1 MRAGELRVVPG
12 TRVQRGEPVRGLALV
27 VLVSLVLA
35 QSALYPLAEASSS
48 GSSRFWGIA
57 VHKKKA
63 IPLGITVE
71 LYPGSGRVY
80 IEGVKYGPLFKESLV
95 EALYMAAWSEGLDP
109 WSLDYRVIIEPAR
122 SEAIYLKGSSLSL
135 SVYLAAVAAIRGDR
149 LKESIMVT
157 GTLNPDLTV
166 GLVGNVREK
175 ALGAQEWNYTAF
187 IYPMLQ
193 SSRYEVRN
201 VPRHI
206 GPYTFMTTMV
216 LVEPENFTG
225 INVSLREA
233 GWAPD
238 AYLAVTGHSLAAI
251 HYMSLETMA
260 SKALDSITAWDKL
273 SRVLE
278 FLEEDTLRYLSRANE
293 SLLGDA
299 RLTQNPMARSYA
311 YQLILESSR
320 MLGYYKLLK
329 GRGLLFAAA
338 EYLLY
343 SYDYAVRAYYYLRFL
358 QDNILSVDEA
368 RADLVSKSLLVQ
380 AVLKTSITGDLV
392 NAYSLPALAE
402 ASLSYYEAS
411 RYYRTLDLDLTLLSG
426 GFYSRSLIAYS
437 ASRLLAQVL
446 EGYMKALMLANMAD
460 AAVEGPEVN
469 LSMVAPRFVAYAGHL
484 FNYMR
489 EVSLYTGVNSELISL
504 AGSNWWL
511 AKTLLRNSNDALVML
526 AALGYSLRSIAYSSL
541 YMVLH
546 PGFEGVG
553 KARYPYALRTL
564 VMLAEHTGFDPMSA
578 YVLQLGV
585 LYDDPA
591 NRLYYVER
599 ALAYIKL
606 LITIGARTSSGGMY
620 ATEYTGMQKYTT
632 GNQSNNLEDK
642 DTADRLLESLELS
655 KLAGYIGLPL
665 AVIIATVT
673 ILINKYRQSRI

>member
-1 MRAGELRVVPG
+1 MH
-12 TRVQRGEPVRGLALV
+12 RGGLARGLALV
-27 VLVSLVLA
+27 VLVALVLI
-35 QSALYPLAEASSS
+35 QSALYPLAEASSG
-48 GSSRFWGIA
+48 GSSHFWGIA
-57 VHKKKA
+57 VYKKRA

-71 LYPGSGRVY
+71 VYPGSGRVY

-95 EALYMAAWSEGLDP
+95 EALYMAALSEGLDP

-122 SEAIYLKGSSLSL
+122 PEASYLRGSSLSL

-149 LKESIMVT
+149 LEEGVMVT

-166 GLVGNVREK
+166 GFVGNVREK
-175 ALGAQEWNYTAF
+175 AMGAQEWNYTVF

-193 SSRYEVRN
+193 SNRYEVRD

-206 GPYTFMTTMV
+206 GPYAFMTTMV
-216 LVEPENFTG
+216 QVEPENFTG
-225 INVSLREA
+225 INISLRET

-238 AYLAVTGHSLAAI
+238 AYLIATGQSLATVP
-251 HYMSLETMA
+251 HVSLESMA
-260 SKALDSITAWDKL
+260 SKALESVISWDRL
-273 SRVLE
+273 SRILE
-278 FLEEDTLRYLSRANE
+278 LLEEDTLGYLSRANE

-299 RLTQNPMARSYA
+299 RLMQNPMARSYA

-320 MLGYYKLLK
+320 MLGYYKLLRD
-329 GRGLLFAAA
+329 RGLLFAAA

-343 SYDYAVRAYYYLRFL
+343 SYEYAVRAYYYLRFL
-358 QDNILSVDEA
+358 QDNSVSVNEA
-368 RADLVSKSLLVQ
+368 RADLASKSLLVR
-380 AVLKTSITGDLV
+380 AVFKTSVTDDIV

-426 GFYSRSLIAYS
+426 GFYSQSLIAYS
-437 ASRLLAQVL
+437 ASRLLARIL
-446 EGYMKALMLANMAD
+446 ADYMKVLMLANIAD
-460 AAVEGPEVN
+460 ATVKGPEVN
-469 LSMVAPRFVAYAGHL
+469 LSVVVPRFVAYAGHL

-489 EVSLYTGVNSELISL
+489 EASLYTRIQSGLITL

-511 AKTLLRNSNDALVML
+511 AKTLLRSSNDALVKL
-526 AALGYSLRSIAYSSL
+526 AALGYSLHSIAYSSL

-546 PGFEGVG
+546 PGFEGVE
-553 KARYPYALRTL
+553 KARYPYALKTL
-564 VMLAEHTGFDPMSA
+564 AMLARHTGFDPMTA

-585 LYDDPA
+585 LYDGPA
-591 NRLYYVER
+591 NRLYYIER

-606 LITIGARTSSGGMY
+606 LITVGARTSSGEIY
-620 ATEYTGMQKYTT
+620 ATGYTGTQQYTT
-632 GNQSNNLEDK
+632 GNQSNNLENK
-642 DTADRLLESLELS
+642 NTANGLLGGLELS

-673 ILINKYRQSRI
+673 ILINRYRHSRI